1 MEGRETPSEIK
12 NQMGTSLTLW
22 WLRIRLLM
30 QGTRAGPL
38 IGEPRSHKL
47 RGN

>member
-1 MEGRETPSEIK
+1 MPSEIK
-12 NQMGTSLTLW
+12 NQMRTSLTLW

-38 IGEPRSHKL
+38 IGERRSHKL
-47 RGN
+47 QGN